1 MDYESIMMSI
11 LLDTGDKKQVLE
23 YYEQKYND
31 IQNWKAE
38 NMKGVKISKDTI
50 DNMRASNIIKLND
63 AFQKVYK
70 IHI

>member
-11 LLDTGDKKQVLE
+11 LLDTGDKQQVLE
-23 YYEQKYND
+23 FYEEKYND
-31 IQNWKAE
+31 IQCWKAE
-38 NMKGVKISKDTI
+38 NMKGVKISKETI
-50 DNMRASNIIKLND
+50 DNMKVRNIIKLNN